1 MTFGLIFVL
10 ALVFASAVEESCS
23 VPGGKSLI
31 NGELN
36 RGLNFAASERET
48 YGLQGFLPAGQR
60 TLEVQMEQVMWN
72 VRRKTDRLDKYQYF
86 MTIYHTNQKLF
97 YYTLVENVFE
107 LMPIVYTPTV
117 GAACKDYGAV
127 TTFYEGLFI
136 NINHLGR
143 VKEVLQTWP
152 HPEVDG
158 IVVTDGERILGLG
171 DLGAQGMGIP
181 VGKLALY
188 SACGGLDP
196 KKLLPITLDVGTNTE
211 SLLENPFY
219 PGLRQ
224 KRTEGDDYDAL
235 IEELMQAAT
244 ELYGPQTLIQFEDFA
259 NKNAFRMLDRYRENY
274 NMFND
279 DIQGTASVVV
289 AGLISAMR
297 IKQEKLKDQVI
308 VFLGAGS
315 AGIGIAELIA
325 MYISLE
331 ENISMVEARR
341 NIWLIDSRGLIFKDR
356 IRLNELKSRYAH
368 THPLATGTPEDLV
381 KDLTDIVKV
390 TQATALIGVSGMP
403 DTFTERVVK
412 QMAVN
417 DARPIIF
424 PLSNPNSMSEVDAAN
439 SFAWTND
446 QCIFASGSPWPKQNI
461 TYGGETYEIVPSQGN
476 NAYIFPGVALGAI
489 AIKSRSIPE
498 EYFLSAAEACSSLIS
513 DEFLK
518 MGLVYP
524 PIEQIREVSLD
535 IAVGVA
541 EKAYEMGLATVPRPD
556 DLRAYIQSIQFD
568 HTAY

>member
-1 MTFGLIFVL
+1 M
-10 ALVFASAVEESCS
+10 
-23 VPGGKSLI
+23 I

-36 RGLNFAASERET
+36 RGLNFATSERET

-72 VRRKTDRLDKYQYF
+72 IRRKADRLDKYQYF

-97 YYTLVENVFE
+97 YYTLVENVSE

-117 GAACKDYGAV
+117 GAACQAYGAV

-152 HPEVDG
+152 QPEVDG

-224 KRTEGDDYDAL
+224 KRTVGDDYDAL

-244 ELYGPQTLIQFEDFA
+244 ELWGPQTLIQFEDFA
-259 NKNAFRMLDRYRENY
+259 NKNAFRMLDRYRHDY

-331 ENISMVEARR
+331 EKISMVEARR
-341 NIWLIDSRGLIFKDR
+341 NIWLIDSRGLIFQGR
-356 IRLNELKSRYAH
+356 MRLNELKSRYAH
-368 THPLATGTPEDLV
+368 AHPLASGSPEDLV
-381 KDLTDIVKV
+381 KDLTKIVKV

-403 DTFTERVVK
+403 DTFTESVVK

-446 QCIFASGSPWPKQNI
+446 KCIFASGSPWPKQNI
-461 TYGGETYEIVPSQGN
+461 TYDGETYEIVPSQGN

-498 EYFLSAAEACSSLIS
+498 EYFLAAAEACSSLIS
-513 DEFLK
+513 NEFLK

-524 PIEQIREVSLD
+524 PIEEIREVSLD

-541 EKAYEMGLATVPRPD
+541 EKAYEMGLATVPRPEN
-556 DLRAYIQSIQFD
+556 LRAYIQSIQFD